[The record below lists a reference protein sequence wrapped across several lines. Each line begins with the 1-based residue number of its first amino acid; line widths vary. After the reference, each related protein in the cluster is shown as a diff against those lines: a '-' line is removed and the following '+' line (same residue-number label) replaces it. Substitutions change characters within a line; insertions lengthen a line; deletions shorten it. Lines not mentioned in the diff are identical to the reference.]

1 MSGKAVYNPYTKRP
15 YNVGET
21 ECMYG
26 IYKTEKF
33 RYIPLSYLKGEMEK
47 GMFSSDKYPR
57 NARITAYIIQ
67 REKDEKEEEKKKE
80 DVGYVTFD

>member
-15 YNVGET
+15 YNVGNI

-47 GMFSSDKYPR
+47 GMFDNTKYPR
-57 NARITAYIIQ
+57 NARIKDYIIQ
-67 REKDEKEEEKKKE
+67 REKDEKEKHEENI
-80 DVGYVTFD
+80 GFISFD

>member
-1 MSGKAVYNPYTKRP
+1 MSGKSVFNPYTKRP
-15 YNVGET
+15 YNVGNT
-21 ECMYG
+21 EYLYG
-26 IYKTEKF
+26 KFKWTKF
-33 RYIPLSYLKGEMEK
+33 RYIPLSYLKSEMEK

-67 REKDEKEEEKKKE
+67 REKDEKEQEKKKE

>member
-26 IYKTEKF
+26 IHKWTKY

-47 GMFSSDKYPR
+47 GMFDNTKYER
-57 NARITAYIIQ
+57 NTRIKEYIIQ
-67 REKDEKEEEKKKE
+67 REKEEKEKNEENI
-80 DVGYVTFD
+80 GYISFD

>member
-15 YNVGET
+15 YNVGNT
-21 ECMYG
+21 EFLYG

-47 GMFSSDKYPR
+47 GMFDNTKYER
-57 NARITAYIIQ
+57 NTRIKEYIIQ
-67 REKDEKEEEKKKE
+67 REKEEKVKHE
-80 DVGYVTFD
+80 ENIGYISFD

>member
-15 YNVGET
+15 YNVGNT
-21 ECMYG
+21 EFLYG

-47 GMFSSDKYPR
+47 GMFDNTKYER
-57 NARITAYIIQ
+57 NARIKEYIIQ
-67 REKDEKEEEKKKE
+67 REKEEKEKNEENI
-80 DVGYVTFD
+80 GYISFD

>member
-15 YNVGET
+15 YNVGNI

-33 RYIPLSYLKGEMEK
+33 RYIPLSYLKSEMEK

-67 REKDEKEEEKKKE
+67 REKDEKEQEKKKE
-80 DVGYVTFD
+80 DVGLVTFD